1 MTAPSFY
8 QGLFFGFIA
17 AFFWG
22 THSVIVRFLTNDL
35 GGLAIACIRL
45 YIAAICLGLFLK
57 IRGYPIRVDVRSPVF
72 WWTTVAATVNFVFFH
87 VGLEYTDAH
96 SAILLENTAP
106 IFVIIGMFLIWRWK
120 IRWAEICA
128 VALVVFGAYYTVR
141 ESFGTGG
148 DIVIGD
154 IMEIVAGL
162 VWAVFIV
169 GSSRALSTSS
179 SINERVNFLF
189 GVFLVSAILMTPFL
203 FFSTYHVTLFDGVL
217 LVLLGVFP
225 TAFAFI
231 FWYEAAARVSTVT
244 AALLFSL
251 SIIFTFIFAAIFLGE
266 EIRPDMMIGGALI
279 ILGVGISKFSS
290 PQSAAKKT

>member
-22 THSVIVRFLTNDL
+22 THSVIVRFLTSDL

-45 YIAAICLGLFLK
+45 YIAALCLGVFLK
-57 IRGYPIRVDVRSPVF
+57 IRGYPIRIDIRSPVF
-72 WWTTVAATVNFVFFH
+72 WWTTLAATVNFVFFH
-87 VGLEYTDAH
+87 VGLEYTDAP

-120 IRWAEICA
+120 IRLAEMCA

-141 ESFGTGG
+141 DSFGTGG
-148 DIVIGD
+148 DIVTGD
-154 IMEIVAGL
+154 IMEIIAGL

-179 SINERVNFLF
+179 STNERVNFLF
-189 GVFLVSAILMTPFL
+189 GVFLVSALLMTPFL
-203 FFSTYHVTLFDGVL
+203 FFSTYHVTLLDGTL

-251 SIIFTFIFAAIFLGE
+251 SIIFTFIFAYIFLGE
-266 EIRPDMMIGGALI
+266 AILPDMMIGGGLI
-279 ILGVGISKFSS
+279 ILGVGISKFSA
-290 PQSAAKKT
+290 PEAAAKKT